1 MNSVEGR
8 NEGRKEGGGGSGKKS
23 QKHIIELDLNTSIT
37 ISINRLSLFIKR
49 HWGLS
54 SLSNG

>member
-8 NEGRKEGGGGSGKKS
+8 NEGRKKGGGGSGKKS
-23 QKHIIELDLNTSIT
+23 QKNIIELDINTSIT

-49 HWGLS
+49 H
-54 SLSNG
+54 